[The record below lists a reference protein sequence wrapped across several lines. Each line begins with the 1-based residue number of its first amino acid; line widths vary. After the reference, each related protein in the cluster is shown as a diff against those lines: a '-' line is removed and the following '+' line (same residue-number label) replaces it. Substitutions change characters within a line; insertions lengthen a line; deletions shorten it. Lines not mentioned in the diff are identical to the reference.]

1 MICPTPVSAASST
14 PSRIFHEDGERSS
27 QSSISELS
35 HSESVHES
43 TETSDTSDPLII
55 PIPNLKKNS
64 PYEIAEKLYNISEL
78 FINECERD
86 AKWADSKNTLTM
98 LRRITNAFQA
108 YLIQY
113 IKSES
118 QDKIQNS
125 LSNNVLSRFLSNPPK
140 VTHITW
146 PKFEKLIAMDG
157 LRRVITTLHRYSP
170 NHPML
175 QGLYNLHRKITEIVQ
190 EQLKMAIPDPLSDP
204 HPLSEYSKR
213 IDQFVNKIF
222 DDDQSSHG
230 EIKKTILFALIRS
243 IRKTK
248 LFENTIINNLIQKF
262 FKHDLK
268 IEHRFTHKNDHFDSD
283 KKLSEAFQLLE
294 ENFFST
300 SIPEDAKLSDRP
312 VIIRGDTLRLSRTDT
327 LESVY
332 KKIELIIN
340 LCEMFHFATILK
352 WGRTPTPD
360 QAASSSSSISDTRN
374 VLYDFTG
381 VTKLPTTA
389 TTQFEQTITELWNDF
404 IARQKSFGLYINPI
418 ERNINTSYLTESSNR
433 LTKKCSLNS
442 IEFAKLPSRDSLF
455 SNTDYIDSLFFNHET
470 LQLYSTQKP
479 LGLNTSLEYSQQF
492 VIDAARCVLVISLGD
507 KNNKF
512 VRCSMNLSDEENQK
526 LLQEIYLDLENQ
538 FSSGKEFI
546 LMTNYFHQMAAATS
560 NKKIYSLYSQQYPQ
574 ETFSVT
580 PSSEHP
586 FFYKVFRSTA
596 VPAGNSAKSLNINED
611 DENSLRSST
620 LEPIDSESVNDPA
633 GTAVRS
639 TDLQVIYRIAMVY
652 KFCFPGEEI
661 MSPSYHVSLTDIKIS
676 PIKGSPD
683 HEILSVDYISEP
695 FCVDSENNS
704 KDWDPSKAALRHLED
719 LLTNGLRNMLP
730 WKPILEARKSS
741 SSAASSS
748 Q

>member
-1 MICPTPVSAASST
+1 MICPTSASTASST
-14 PSRIFHEDGERSS
+14 QSFHEDIERSS
-27 QSSISELS
+27 RSSNSEPS

-43 TETSDTSDPLII
+43 TETADTSDPLKI
-55 PIPNLKKNS
+55 PIPDLKENS
-64 PYEIAEKLYNISEL
+64 TYEIADKLYNISEL

-86 AKWADSKNTLTM
+86 AKWVDSKNTITM

-118 QDKIQNS
+118 QDKMQNS

-213 IDQFVNKIF
+213 IDEFVNEIF

-268 IEHRFTHKNDHFDSD
+268 IEYRFTHKNAQFHSD
-283 KKLSEAFQLLE
+283 EKLSEAFQLLE

-300 SIPEDAKLSDRP
+300 SISDDTKSADRP

-327 LESVY
+327 LESVD
-332 KKIELIIN
+332 KKIKLLIK
-340 LCEMFHFATILK
+340 LCEMFNFATILK
-352 WGRTPTPD
+352 WGRTPNPD
-360 QAASSSSSISDTRN
+360 QAASSSSSIIDTRN

-389 TTQFEQTITELWNDF
+389 TTQFEQTIAELWNDF
-404 IARQKSFGLYINPI
+404 IARQKSIGLYINPI
-418 ERNINTSYLTESSNR
+418 ERNINTSYLTESSQK
-433 LTKKCSLNS
+433 LTQEHSLNS
-442 IEFAKLPSRDSLF
+442 IKFASIPSHDSLF
-455 SNTDYIDSLFFNHET
+455 SNTDHINFLFFKSET
-470 LQLYSTQKP
+470 YQAQGKQTP
-479 LGLNTSLEYSQQF
+479 LGLDTSLIYSEQF
-492 VIDAARCVLVISLGD
+492 INDAARCVFVIGF
-507 KNNKF
+507 NKENHKF
-512 VRCSMNLSDEENQK
+512 IRCSMNLSNEENQK
-526 LLQEIYLDLENQ
+526 LVQEIYLDLENQ
-538 FSSGKEFI
+538 FSSGKEFV
-546 LMTNYFHQMAAATS
+546 LMTNYFNQMSAAES
-560 NKKIYSLYSQQYPQ
+560 CGKIHSIYCQQYPQ
-574 ETFSVT
+574 KTISIAAS
-580 PSSEHP
+580 PEHP
-586 FFYKVFRSTA
+586 FFYKVFRST
-596 VPAGNSAKSLNINED
+596 
-611 DENSLRSST
+611 DE
-620 LEPIDSESVNDPA
+620 
-633 GTAVRS
+633 
-639 TDLQVIYRIAMVY
+639 QVIYRIALVY
-652 KFCFPGEEI
+652 KMYEPEDDSI
-661 MSPSYHVSLTDIKIS
+661 PPSYHVSLTDMKM
-676 PIKGSPD
+676 SPD
-683 HEILSVDYISEP
+683 QDQILSANYISEP
-695 FCVDSENNS
+695 FCVNSENNS
-704 KDWDPSKAALRHLED
+704 TDWDSSKAALRHLED
-719 LLTNGLRNMLP
+719 LLTSGLGNMLS
-730 WKPILEARKSS
+730 WKPALKARKSS